1 MNENVKNIINYI
13 NENLYNNI
21 KISDIENEFHYN
33 KHYIMRLFKK
43 ETGLTITDYMN
54 QVKILN
60 SLSQLS
66 KTNDLILKVALD
78 NGFNSQEYYCE
89 IFYKVMNQTPS
100 NYRKISQNIKSTKIN
115 ELKDIKEEILRIKD
129 YKVLTLE
136 ILNGYENNVK
146 LHYYSN
152 NV

>member
-1 MNENVKNIINYI
+1 MNENVKNIIRYI

-89 IFYKVMNQTPS
+89 TFYKVMNQTPS

-115 ELKDIKEEILRIKD
+115 ELKNIKEEILRIKD
-129 YKVLTLE
+129 YKVLTL
-136 ILNGYENNVK
+136 NK
-146 LHYYSN
+146 PK
-152 NV
+152 

>member
-100 NYRKISQNIKSTKIN
+100 NYRKISQNTKSTKIN

-129 YKVLTLE
+129 YKVLTL
-136 ILNGYENNVK
+136 NK
-146 LHYYSN
+146 PK
-152 NV
+152 

>member
-1 MNENVKNIINYI
+1 MSIDEAFIDLTGTEKLFGPP
-13 NENLYNNI
+13 EQTCMNI
-21 KISDIENEFHYN
+21 KE
-33 KHYIMRLFKK
+33 RVKK

-129 YKVLTLE
+129 YKVLTL
-136 ILNGYENNVK
+136 NK
-146 LHYYSN
+146 PK
-152 NV
+152 

>member
-1 MNENVKNIINYI
+1 
-13 NENLYNNI
+13 
-21 KISDIENEFHYN
+21 
-33 KHYIMRLFKK
+33 MRLFKK

-100 NYRKISQNIKSTKIN
+100 NYRKISQNKKSTKIN

-129 YKVLTLE
+129 YKVLS
-136 ILNGYENNVK
+136 LNK
-146 LHYYSN
+146 PK
-152 NV
+152 

>member
-129 YKVLTLE
+129 YKVLS
-136 ILNGYENNVK
+136 LNK
-146 LHYYSN
+146 PK
-152 NV
+152 

>member
-1 MNENVKNIINYI
+1 MNENVKNIISYI

-78 NGFNSQEYYCE
+78 NGFNSQEYYCDFLS
-89 IFYKVMNQTPS
+89 FYKCF
-100 NYRKISQNIKSTKIN
+100 
-115 ELKDIKEEILRIKD
+115 L
-129 YKVLTLE
+129 
-136 ILNGYENNVK
+136 
-146 LHYYSN
+146 
-152 NV
+152 

>member
-1 MNENVKNIINYI
+1 MNENVKNIISYI

-100 NYRKISQNIKSTKIN
+100 NYRKISQNTKSTKII
-115 ELKDIKEEILRIKD
+115 LKTLIPRMTSDESLRSFYIFIYAKF
-129 YKVLTLE
+129 YCK
-136 ILNGYENNVK
+136 
-146 LHYYSN
+146 
-152 NV
+152 